1 MCDVAG
7 KAYLC
12 AFLGCYLSG
21 GLSVPKQGG
30 QCCGLLRD
38 GCRRKRGEAVKRRRY
53 LRKRDIL
60 VIMCVVLLVLI
71 GLYLGAQWLENEN
84 ANPEPRGDYHLRYED
99 EQVTVNGVKYRQKKN
114 LTTILFMGIDQD
126 SGAEPG
132 VSNRNG
138 GQADFL
144 RLIIIDH
151 DEKTLNQVQ
160 IDRDTMTPITVLSIL
175 GNRSGTRTLQISLS
189 HGYGDGKEQSC
200 QFTVDA
206 VSNLLLNVPINGYI
220 AMNLDGISVLN
231 DSLGGV
237 TVTLADDF
245 SHIASAMTKGTTLTL
260 MGEQAEIFVRSRMS
274 MKVGTNEARMIR
286 QQQYLSKMM
295 DLLHEKVLKDKEFI
309 GTLFDSLS
317 PYLVT
322 NVSRAQMI
330 NDAWLARDYER
341 KPLYIPEG
349 THAVGT
355 DGYME
360 FHVDEDALEQMVLE
374 LFYQKMK

>member
-1 MCDVAG
+1 
-7 KAYLC
+7 
-12 AFLGCYLSG
+12 
-21 GLSVPKQGG
+21 
-30 QCCGLLRD
+30 
-38 GCRRKRGEAVKRRRY
+38 
-53 LRKRDIL
+53 
-60 VIMCVVLLVLI
+60 
-71 GLYLGAQWLENEN
+71 
-84 ANPEPRGDYHLRYED
+84 
-99 EQVTVNGVKYRQKKN
+99 
-114 LTTILFMGIDQD
+114 
-126 SGAEPG
+126 
-132 VSNRNG
+132 
-138 GQADFL
+138 
-144 RLIIIDH
+144 
-151 DEKTLNQVQ
+151 
-160 IDRDTMTPITVLSIL
+160 
-175 GNRSGTRTLQISLS
+175 
-189 HGYGDGKEQSC
+189 
-200 QFTVDA
+200 
-206 VSNLLLNVPINGYI
+206 
-220 AMNLDGISVLN
+220 MNLDGISVLN

>member
-1 MCDVAG
+1 MSVA
-7 KAYLC
+7 
-12 AFLGCYLSG
+12 
-21 GLSVPKQGG
+21 
-30 QCCGLLRD
+30 
-38 GCRRKRGEAVKRRRY
+38 
-53 LRKRDIL
+53 
-60 VIMCVVLLVLI
+60 LLVFA
-71 GLYLGAQWLENEN
+71 GLYLGTQWLENRN
-84 ANPEPRGDYHLRYED
+84 AKPEPRGDYQLRYED

-114 LTTILFMGIDQD
+114 LTTLLFMGIDRD
-126 SGAEPG
+126 SGAVRG
-132 VSNRNG
+132 VGNRNG

-144 RLIIIDH
+144 RLIVIDQA
-151 DEKTLNQVQ
+151 DKTISQIQ
-160 IDRDTMTPITVLSIL
+160 IDRDTMTPITVLSVL

-206 VSNLLLNVPINGYI
+206 VSNMLFNVPINGYI
-220 AMNLDGISVLN
+220 AMNLDGINVLN
-231 DSLGGV
+231 DALGGL
-237 TVTLADDF
+237 TVTLEDDF
-245 SHIASAMTKGTTLTL
+245 SHIDPTMTKGKTLTL
-260 MGEQAEIFVRSRMS
+260 MGKQAEIFVRSRMS
-274 MKVGTNEARMIR
+274 MEVGTNEARMIR

-349 THAVGT
+349 THVVGT

>member
-1 MCDVAG
+1 MQG
-7 KAYLC
+7 
-12 AFLGCYLSG
+12 SG
-21 GLSVPKQGG
+21 GEAL
-30 QCCGLLRD
+30 
-38 GCRRKRGEAVKRRRY
+38 RKRAR

-60 VIMCVVLLVLI
+60 VIVSVAALLLV

-84 ANPEPRGDYHLRYED
+84 ANPEPRGDYRLRYED

-114 LTTILFMGIDQD
+114 LTTLLFMGIDRD
-126 SGAEPG
+126 SDAEQG
-132 VSNRNG
+132 VGNRNG

-144 RLIIIDH
+144 RLIVIDQA
-151 DEKTLNQVQ
+151 DKTISQLQ
-160 IDRDTMTPITVLSIL
+160 IDRDTMTPITVLSVL

-206 VSNLLLNVPINGYI
+206 VSNLLFNVPINGYI
-220 AMNLDGISVLN
+220 AMNMDGINVLN
-231 DSLGGV
+231 DALGGI
-237 TVTLADDF
+237 TVTLEDDF
-245 SHIASAMTKGTTLTL
+245 SHIDPTMTKGTTLTL

-274 MKVGTNEARMIR
+274 MEVGTNEARMVR
-286 QQQYLSKMM
+286 QQTYLTQMM
-295 DLLHEKVLKDKEFI
+295 DTLHEKVLSDSEFV

-317 PYLVT
+317 SYLVT

-330 NDAWLARDYER
+330 NDAWLSRNYER

-349 THAVGT
+349 THVVGT

-360 FHVDEDALEQMVLE
+360 FHVDEASLEQLVLE
-374 LFYQKMK
+374 LFYQKTK